1 MEAHVSKLGDRL
13 GNGKLGSN
21 ARSILEA
28 GREGDNPTSADRARV
43 KKALMRTI
51 AASTALGASTAAG
64 AAVKGAVV
72 ADAAVKATSIGL
84 GIKVLGVAA
93 LALAVGAGVWM
104 QRASSPDPVAAPA
117 AASSVAVAATAGGS
131 SRVAPVESADVAPP
145 RVAIT
150 DQAAPAGPGEL
161 APVEKPRAPSTPAA
175 PRVAA
180 REPVERPEEEPS
192 AVTPAPIPAPIAAQA
207 PAAIP
212 AEDPLAAE
220 TRHLREA
227 HGALQAGD
235 PQKALALLDEQG
247 GQLGEERAAARVL
260 ALCQLGRTAELEA
273 ARAAFLRDH
282 PRSPLADRVRGRCA
296 PSKTK

>member
-1 MEAHVSKLGDRL
+1 MSKLGDKL
-13 GNGKLGSN
+13 GNSKLGSN

-28 GREGDNPTSADRARV
+28 GRDGDNPSPADRARV

-51 AASTALGASTAAG
+51 AASTALGATSAAG

-104 QRASSPDPVAAPA
+104 QRARSPDPVAAPA
-117 AASSVAVAATAGGS
+117 GASGLVVVAREGMS
-131 SRVAPVESADVAPP
+131 SPAAPVASADVALP

-150 DQAAPAGPGEL
+150 DPPAGPGEL
-161 APVEKPRAPSTPAA
+161 APVEKSKAPSTPAA

-180 REPVERPEEEPS
+180 REPVERPEEEPR
-192 AVTPAPIPAPIAAQA
+192 AAIPAPIPAPIAA
-207 PAAIP
+207 PPVAAIP

-282 PRSPLADRVRGRCA
+282 PRSPLADRVRGGCA
-296 PSKTK
+296 PAKTK